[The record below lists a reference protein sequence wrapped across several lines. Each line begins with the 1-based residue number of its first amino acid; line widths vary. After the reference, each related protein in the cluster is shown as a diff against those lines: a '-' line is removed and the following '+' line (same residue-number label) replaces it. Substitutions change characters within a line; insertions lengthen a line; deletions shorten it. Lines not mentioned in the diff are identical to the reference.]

1 MKTITKM
8 KGLILLLMAV
18 VLHSSAYAEVFKAI
32 TSASDLIVGAEYLIV
47 CEKYNMALSEQN
59 KDFRKNVAVTIKN
72 NEINTN
78 VNGAGLPYTLVLG
91 GSTDQYTLFDA
102 TENCYLALTEN
113 ENKLH
118 KSTTANNK
126 NAQWKISFTSNG
138 IKIIN
143 CQRTNRHILYNSKS
157 PRFACYTGG
166 QAAVRLY
173 KKIESTKI
181 APPTISH
188 PEGFFS
194 KAFDLIITAEEG
206 CNIKYTTDGTEPTK
220 DKGNDY
226 SSPITISATTT
237 VNAIAIKG
245 DQVSPV
251 TTATYTFVVLEGE
264 GTLEKP
270 YTIDD
275 IAKLNENTEGWFKGV
290 IKGSYEYGGHVATSA
305 KNTNLAVG
313 DDNTLIPV
321 ALPKG
326 DIQDAVNVKDHP
338 DFVGKEIIFYGNKKE
353 YFSNPNGIQG
363 TKQVYGLWNL
373 NITEAGYSTYFTNHA
388 FVVPAGVEVGIVIG
402 VEGNALTIDW
412 TKYSTGKTVPANT
425 GVLVKGNKGDYP
437 YVIVN
442 SSAQTPANNL
452 LKGSVAAEQTA
463 GADCKFYKLSMDNSS
478 KNLGFYWGAENGAA
492 FENAANKA
500 YLAVPNAV
508 AANLFGFVIE
518 GDGTTGIESVEQTQ
532 KLVDVYTIDGMLVQK
547 QVKANQALNGL
558 RKGIY
563 IVNGKKVIK

>member
-18 VLHSSAYAEVFKAI
+18 VLQSSAFAQEVITSTFTDKNLTTKEGVKWTGKASGFDDTKGPQFQKGKFDISYINDKAI
-32 TSASDLIVGAEYLIV
+32 QSIEITYASSSKGSGKVQAFVGNQKIGNDLSFGKSVAAGTTYKFETTSAITGNV
-47 CEKYNMALSEQN
+47 KLSL
-59 KDFRKNVAVTIKN
+59 DVT
-72 NEINTN
+72 
-78 VNGAGLPYTLVLG
+78 
-91 GSTDQYTLFDA
+91 
-102 TENCYLALTEN
+102 
-113 ENKLH
+113 
-118 KSTTANNK
+118 KSSLYISKVVITTA
-126 NAQWKISFTSNG
+126 SEGT
-138 IKIIN
+138 
-143 CQRTNRHILYNSKS
+143 
-157 PRFACYTGG
+157 
-166 QAAVRLY
+166 
-173 KKIESTKI
+173 I
-181 APPTISH
+181 ATPT
-188 PEGFFS
+188 FS
-194 KAFDLIITAEEG
+194 KEEGNFFAPFELTITAGEG
-206 CNIKYTTDGTEPTK
+206 CSIKYTLDNSDPTK
-220 DKGNDY
+220 DNGTDY
-226 SSPITISATTT
+226 TAAINIDKTTT
-237 VNAIAIKG
+237 VKAIAIKG
-245 DQVSPV
+245 DQISEVA
-251 TTATYTFVVLEGE
+251 TATYTLAILTGN
-264 GTLEKP
+264 GTFENP
-270 YTIDD
+270 YTVDD
-275 IAKLNENTEGWFKGV
+275 IALLETSKEGWFKGT

-305 KNTNLAVG
+305 KNTDLAVG

-338 DFVGKEIIFYGNKKE
+338 DFVGKEIIFYGNKQE
-353 YFSNPNGIQG
+353 YFNNPNGIKN
-363 TKQVYGLWNL
+363 TSKVYGLWNL
-373 NITEAGYSTYFTNHA
+373 SISDAGYSTYFTNVA
-388 FVVPAGVEVGIVIG
+388 FEAPADVEVGIVTG

-412 TKYSTGKTVPANT
+412 TKYSAGKTVPANT

-452 LKGSVAAEQTA
+452 LKGSVAAEQTT
-463 GADCKFYKLSMDNSS
+463 GTNCKFYKLSMDNSD

>member
-18 VLHSSAYAEVFKAI
+18 VLQSSAFAQEVI
-32 TSASDLIVGAEYLIV
+32 TST
-47 CEKYNMALSEQN
+47 
-59 KDFRKNVAVTIKN
+59 F
-72 NEINTN
+72 
-78 VNGAGLPYTLVLG
+78 
-91 GSTDQYTLFDA
+91 TDQ
-102 TENCYLALTEN
+102 NLTTQEGV
-113 ENKLH
+113 KW
-118 KSTTANNK
+118 TGTASGFYK
-126 NAQWKISFTSNG
+126 NGPQFLNG
-138 IKIIN
+138 
-143 CQRTNRHILYNSKS
+143 
-157 PRFACYTGG
+157 
-166 QAAVRLY
+166 
-173 KKIESTKI
+173 KK
-181 APPTISH
+181 TISH
-188 PEGFFS
+188 QNS
-194 KAFDLIITAEEG
+194 KNIASVEITYSSNKNGKGTITASVGKQNIGQSLSFGNNVAAGTTYTFKANKPLSGDIDLSINVTAGALYITKVIITTAPDNIVYPPSFSQKEGLYPEPFKLTISAEEG
-206 CNIKYTTDGTEPTK
+206 CSVKYTLDNSDPTK
-220 DKGNDY
+220 DNGTDY
-226 SSPITISATTT
+226 TAAINIDKTTT
-237 VNAIAIKG
+237 VKAIAIKG
-245 DQVSPV
+245 DQISEVA
-251 TTATYTFVVLEGE
+251 TATYTLAILTGN
-264 GTLEKP
+264 GTFENP
-270 YTIDD
+270 YTVDD
-275 IAKLNENTEGWFKGV
+275 IALLETSKEGWFKGT
-290 IKGSYEYGGHVATSA
+290 IKGSYEYGGHVATNA

-326 DIQDAVNVKDHP
+326 DIRDAVNVKDHP

-373 NITEAGYSTYFTNHA
+373 NITEAGYSTYFTNHV
-388 FVVPAGVEVGIVIG
+388 FVVPAGVEVGIVTG

-463 GADCKFYKLSMDNSS
+463 GTNCKFYKLSMDNSD
-478 KNLGFYWGAENGAA
+478 KNLGFYWCAADGAA

>member
-18 VLHSSAYAEVFKAI
+18 VLQSSAFAQEVITSTFTDKYLTTQEGVKWTGKASGFDDTKGPQFQKGKFDISYINDKAI
-32 TSASDLIVGAEYLIV
+32 QSIEITYASSSKGSGKVQAFVGNQKIGNDLSFGKSVAAGTTYKFETTSAITGNV
-47 CEKYNMALSEQN
+47 KLSL
-59 KDFRKNVAVTIKN
+59 DVT
-72 NEINTN
+72 
-78 VNGAGLPYTLVLG
+78 
-91 GSTDQYTLFDA
+91 
-102 TENCYLALTEN
+102 
-113 ENKLH
+113 
-118 KSTTANNK
+118 KSSLYISKVVITTA
-126 NAQWKISFTSNG
+126 SEGT
-138 IKIIN
+138 
-143 CQRTNRHILYNSKS
+143 
-157 PRFACYTGG
+157 
-166 QAAVRLY
+166 
-173 KKIESTKI
+173 I
-181 APPTISH
+181 ATPT
-188 PEGFFS
+188 FS
-194 KAFDLIITAEEG
+194 KEEGNFFAPFELTITAGEG
-206 CNIKYTTDGTEPTK
+206 CSIKYTLDNSDPTK
-220 DKGNDY
+220 NNGTDY
-226 SSPITISATTT
+226 TAAINIYKTTT
-237 VNAIAIKG
+237 VKAIAIKG
-245 DQVSPV
+245 DQVSEV
-251 TTATYTFVVLEGE
+251 ATATYTLVSLTGNGSF
-264 GTLEKP
+264 EKP
-270 YTIDD
+270 YTVND
-275 IAKLNENTEGWFKGV
+275 IEFLDTNTKGWFKGT
-290 IKGSYEYGGHVATSA
+290 IRGSYEDGGHVATTA
-305 KNTNLAVG
+305 VKTNLAVG

-321 ALPKG
+321 ALPSG
-326 DIQDAVNVKDHP
+326 DIRDAVNVKDHP
-338 DFVGKEIIFYGNKKE
+338 DFVGKEITFYGEKVT
-353 YFSNPNGIQG
+353 YFNNPNGIKN
-363 TKQVYGLWNL
+363 TSKVYGLWNL
-373 NITEAGYSTYFTNHA
+373 SISDAGYSTYFTNVA
-388 FVVPAGVEVGIVIG
+388 FEAPADVEVGIVTG

-518 GDGTTGIESVEQTQ
+518 GDGTTGIESVEQAQ

>member
-18 VLHSSAYAEVFKAI
+18 VLQSSAYAEVI
-32 TSASDLIVGAEYLIV
+32 TSTFTDQNLTTKEGVKWTGKASGFDTQNNPSKGLQFYGKNGP
-47 CEKYNMALSEQN
+47 KY
-59 KDFRKNVAVTIKN
+59 
-72 NEINTN
+72 
-78 VNGAGLPYTLVLG
+78 YTLTYANAKDVQSIELHYASTTKG
-91 GSTDQYTLFDA
+91 VGTIEAKVGEQVIGETVSVSKDATSGKTHTFTSSSNLSGDVTLNLTVTANSLYISKVVITTASGGTIATPTFSKEAGYFFDPFDLTITAAEGST
-102 TENCYLALTEN
+102 
-113 ENKLH
+113 
-118 KSTTANNK
+118 
-126 NAQWKISFTSNG
+126 
-138 IKIIN
+138 
-143 CQRTNRHILYNSKS
+143 
-157 PRFACYTGG
+157 
-166 QAAVRLY
+166 
-173 KKIESTKI
+173 
-181 APPTISH
+181 
-188 PEGFFS
+188 
-194 KAFDLIITAEEG
+194 
-206 CNIKYTTDGTEPTK
+206 IKYTLDNSEPTK
-220 DKGNDY
+220 DNGTDY
-226 SSPITISATTT
+226 TAAINIDKTTT
-237 VNAIAIKG
+237 VKAIAIKG

-251 TTATYTFVVLEGE
+251 TTATYTLVSLTGNGSFEN
-264 GTLEKP
+264 P
-270 YTIDD
+270 YSVDD
-275 IAKLNENTEGWFKGV
+275 IEFLDANTEGWFKGT
-290 IKGSYEYGGHVATSA
+290 IKGSYENGGHVATTA
-305 KNTNLAVG
+305 VNTNLAVG

-326 DIQDAVNVKDHP
+326 DIRDAVNVIDHP
-338 DFVGKEIIFYGNKKE
+338 DFVGKEITFYGNKQE
-353 YFSNPNGIQG
+353 YFKNPNGIQG

-373 NITEAGYSTYFTNHA
+373 SISDAGYSTYFTNVA
-388 FVVPAGVEVGIVIG
+388 FKAPADVEVGIVTG

-412 TKYSTGKTVPANT
+412 TKYATGETVPAST

-442 SSAQTPANNL
+442 STAKAPANNL

-463 GADCKFYKLSMDNSS
+463 GTDCKFYKLSMDDSG
-478 KNLGFYWGAENGAA
+478 KNLGFYWGAADGAA

-518 GDGTTGIESVEQTQ
+518 GDGTTGIESVEQAQ

>member
-18 VLHSSAYAEVFKAI
+18 VLQSSAFAQEVITSTFTDKYLTTQEGVKWTGKASGFDDTKGPQFQKGKFDISYINDKAI
-32 TSASDLIVGAEYLIV
+32 QSIEITYASSSKGSGKVQAFVGNQKIGNDLSFGKSVAAGTTYKFETTSAITGNV
-47 CEKYNMALSEQN
+47 KLSL
-59 KDFRKNVAVTIKN
+59 DVT
-72 NEINTN
+72 
-78 VNGAGLPYTLVLG
+78 
-91 GSTDQYTLFDA
+91 
-102 TENCYLALTEN
+102 
-113 ENKLH
+113 
-118 KSTTANNK
+118 KSSLYISKVVITTA
-126 NAQWKISFTSNG
+126 SEGT
-138 IKIIN
+138 
-143 CQRTNRHILYNSKS
+143 
-157 PRFACYTGG
+157 
-166 QAAVRLY
+166 
-173 KKIESTKI
+173 I
-181 APPTISH
+181 ATPT
-188 PEGFFS
+188 FS
-194 KAFDLIITAEEG
+194 KEEGNFFAPFELTITAGEG
-206 CNIKYTTDGTEPTK
+206 CSIKYTLDNSDPTK
-220 DKGNDY
+220 DNGTDY
-226 SSPITISATTT
+226 TAAINIDKTTT
-237 VNAIAIKG
+237 VKAIAIKG
-245 DQVSPV
+245 DQISEVA
-251 TTATYTFVVLEGE
+251 TATYTLAILTGN
-264 GTLEKP
+264 GTFENP
-270 YTIDD
+270 YTVDD
-275 IAKLNENTEGWFKGV
+275 IALLETSKEGWFKGT
-290 IKGSYEYGGHVATSA
+290 IKGSYEYGGHVATNA

-326 DIQDAVNVKDHP
+326 DIRDAVNVKDHP

-373 NITEAGYSTYFTNHA
+373 NITEAGYSTYFTNHV
-388 FVVPAGVEVGIVIG
+388 FVVPAGVEVGIVTG

-412 TKYSTGKTVPANT
+412 TKYSAGKTVPANT

-437 YVIVN
+437 YVIVY

-463 GADCKFYKLSMDNSS
+463 GTNCKFYKLSMDNSD

-518 GDGTTGIESVEQTQ
+518 GDGTTGIESVEQAQ

>member
-18 VLHSSAYAEVFKAI
+18 VLQSSAYAEVFKAV
-32 TSASDLIVGAEYLIV
+32 TSTSDLVVGEEYLIV
-47 CEKYNMALSEQN
+47 CEKYNMALSEQGN
-59 KDFRKNVAVTIKN
+59 DFRKNVAVTIKN

-78 VNGAGLPYTLVLG
+78 VNDAGLPYTLVLG
-91 GSTDQYTLFDA
+91 GSTDQYTFFDA
-102 TENCYLALTEN
+102 TGNCYLALTKDD
-113 ENKLH
+113 NKLH

-126 NAQWKISFTSNG
+126 NAQWKISFTSKEM
-138 IKIIN
+138 KIVSCSFTRRNIS
-143 CQRTNRHILYNSKS
+143 YNNSS
-157 PRFACYTGG
+157 PRFACYKGS

-173 KKIESTKI
+173 KKIESTQI

-194 KAFDLIITAEEG
+194 KAFDLTITAEEG

-237 VNAIAIKG
+237 VNAIAVKG

-251 TTATYTFVVLEGE
+251 TTATYTFVVLDGE

-275 IAKLNENTEGWFKGV
+275 IAKLNENTEGWFKGI
-290 IKGSYEYGGHVATSA
+290 IKGSYEKDGHVATTAVNS
-305 KNTNLAVG
+305 NLAVG

-321 ALPKG
+321 ALPSG
-326 DIQDAVNVKDHP
+326 DIRDAVNVKDHP
-338 DFVGKEIIFYGNKKE
+338 DFVGKEITFYGNKLE
-353 YFSNPNGIQG
+353 YFKNPNGIQG

-373 NITEAGYSTYFTNHA
+373 SISDAGYSTYFTNVA
-388 FVVPAGVEVGIVIG
+388 FEAPADVEVGIVTG

-412 TKYSTGKTVPANT
+412 TKYLAGKTVPAST
-425 GVLVKGNKGDYP
+425 GVLVKGNRGDYP

-442 SSAQTPANNL
+442 SSAQTPTNNL

-463 GADCKFYKLSMDNSS
+463 GTNCKFYKLSMDNSS
-478 KNLGFYWGAENGAA
+478 NNLGFYWGAADGAA

-518 GDGTTGIESVEQTQ
+518 GDGTTGIESVEQAQ

>member
-18 VLHSSAYAEVFKAI
+18 VLQSSAFAQEVI
-32 TSASDLIVGAEYLIV
+32 TSTFTDQNLTTKEGVKWTGEASGFISDKGPQFLKGKKTISHQNSKNIASVEITYSSNSKGKGTITASVGKQNIGQS
-47 CEKYNMALSEQN
+47 LS
-59 KDFRKNVAVTIKN
+59 FGKNVAAGTTYTFKANKPLSGDID
-72 NEINTN
+72 ININ
-78 VNGAGLPYTLVLG
+78 VKAGALYITKVVITTVPDNIVYPPSFSQKEGLYPEP
-91 GSTDQYTLFDA
+91 F
-102 TENCYLALTEN
+102 
-113 ENKLH
+113 KL
-118 KSTTANNK
+118 
-126 NAQWKISFTSNG
+126 
-138 IKIIN
+138 
-143 CQRTNRHILYNSKS
+143 
-157 PRFACYTGG
+157 
-166 QAAVRLY
+166 
-173 KKIESTKI
+173 
-181 APPTISH
+181 TIS
-188 PEGFFS
+188 
-194 KAFDLIITAEEG
+194 AEEG
-206 CNIKYTTDGTEPTK
+206 CSVKYTLDNSDPTK
-220 DKGNDY
+220 DNGTDY
-226 SSPITISATTT
+226 TAAINIDKTTT
-237 VNAIAIKG
+237 VKAIAIKG
-245 DQVSPV
+245 DQISEVA
-251 TTATYTFVVLEGE
+251 TATYTLAILTGN
-264 GTLEKP
+264 GTFENP
-270 YTIDD
+270 YTVDD
-275 IAKLNENTEGWFKGV
+275 IALLDANTEGWFKGS
-290 IKGSYEYGGHVATSA
+290 IKGTYKDGKPITT
-305 KNTNLAVG
+305 NPDTTNLAIG
-313 DDNTLIPV
+313 NSNTLIPIQ
-321 ALPKG
+321 LPKG
-326 DIQDAVNVKDHP
+326 NIRNVLNFKKHP
-338 DFVGKEIIFYGNKKE
+338 ELINHEIIFYGNKDN
-353 YFSNPNGIQG
+353 YFSNPNGIKN
-363 TKQVYGLWNL
+363 TSKVYGLWNL
-373 NITEAGYSTYFTNHA
+373 SISDAGYSTYFTNVA
-388 FVVPAGVEVGIVIG
+388 FETPADVEVGIVTG

-518 GDGTTGIESVEQTQ
+518 GDGTTGIESVEQAQ

>member
-18 VLHSSAYAEVFKAI
+18 VLQSSAFAQEVITSTFTDKYLTTQEGVKWTGKASGFDDTKGPQFQKGKFDISYINDKAI
-32 TSASDLIVGAEYLIV
+32 QSIEITYASSSKGSGKVQAFVGNQKIGNDLSFGKSVAAGTTYKFETTSAITGNV
-47 CEKYNMALSEQN
+47 KLSL
-59 KDFRKNVAVTIKN
+59 DVT
-72 NEINTN
+72 
-78 VNGAGLPYTLVLG
+78 
-91 GSTDQYTLFDA
+91 
-102 TENCYLALTEN
+102 
-113 ENKLH
+113 
-118 KSTTANNK
+118 KSSLYISKVVITTA
-126 NAQWKISFTSNG
+126 SEGT
-138 IKIIN
+138 
-143 CQRTNRHILYNSKS
+143 
-157 PRFACYTGG
+157 
-166 QAAVRLY
+166 
-173 KKIESTKI
+173 I
-181 APPTISH
+181 ATPT
-188 PEGFFS
+188 FS
-194 KAFDLIITAEEG
+194 KEEGNFFAPFELTITAGEG
-206 CNIKYTTDGTEPTK
+206 CSIKYTLDNSDPTK
-220 DKGNDY
+220 NNGTDY
-226 SSPITISATTT
+226 TAAINIYKTTT
-237 VNAIAIKG
+237 VKAIAIKG
-245 DQVSPV
+245 DQVSEV
-251 TTATYTFVVLEGE
+251 ATATYTLVNLNGNGSFEN
-264 GTLEKP
+264 P
-270 YTIDD
+270 YTVDD
-275 IAKLNENTEGWFKGV
+275 IAKLNENTKGWFKGT
-290 IKGSYEYGGHVATSA
+290 IRGSYEDGGHVATTA
-305 KNTNLAVG
+305 VKTNLAVG

-321 ALPKG
+321 ALPSG
-326 DIQDAVNVKDHP
+326 DIRDAVNVKDHP
-338 DFVGKEIIFYGNKKE
+338 DFVGKEIIFYGNKQE
-353 YFSNPNGIQG
+353 YFNNPNGIKN
-363 TKQVYGLWNL
+363 TSKVYGLWNL
-373 NITEAGYSTYFTNHA
+373 SISDAGYSTYFTNVA
-388 FVVPAGVEVGIVIG
+388 FEAPADVEVGIVTG

>member
-18 VLHSSAYAEVFKAI
+18 VLQSSAFAQEVITSTFTDKYLTTQEGVKWTGKASGFDDTKGPQFQKGKFDISYINDKAI
-32 TSASDLIVGAEYLIV
+32 QSIEITYASSSKGSGKVQAFVGNQKIGNDLSFGKSVAAGTTYKFETTSAITGNV
-47 CEKYNMALSEQN
+47 KLSL
-59 KDFRKNVAVTIKN
+59 DVT
-72 NEINTN
+72 
-78 VNGAGLPYTLVLG
+78 
-91 GSTDQYTLFDA
+91 
-102 TENCYLALTEN
+102 
-113 ENKLH
+113 
-118 KSTTANNK
+118 KSSLYISKVVITTA
-126 NAQWKISFTSNG
+126 SEGT
-138 IKIIN
+138 
-143 CQRTNRHILYNSKS
+143 
-157 PRFACYTGG
+157 
-166 QAAVRLY
+166 
-173 KKIESTKI
+173 I
-181 APPTISH
+181 ATPT
-188 PEGFFS
+188 FS
-194 KAFDLIITAEEG
+194 KEEGNFFAPFELTITAGEG
-206 CNIKYTTDGTEPTK
+206 CSIKYTLDNSDPTK
-220 DKGNDY
+220 DNGTDY
-226 SSPITISATTT
+226 TAAINIDKTTT
-237 VNAIAIKG
+237 VKAIAIKG
-245 DQVSPV
+245 DQISEVA
-251 TTATYTFVVLEGE
+251 TATYTLAILTGN
-264 GTLEKP
+264 GTFENP
-270 YTIDD
+270 YTVDD
-275 IAKLNENTEGWFKGV
+275 IALLETSKEGWFKGT
-290 IKGSYEYGGHVATSA
+290 IKGSYEYGGHVATNA

-373 NITEAGYSTYFTNHA
+373 NITEAGYSTYFTNHV
-388 FVVPAGVEVGIVIG
+388 FVVPAGVEVGIVTG

-412 TKYSTGKTVPANT
+412 TKYSAGKTVPANT

-463 GADCKFYKLSMDNSS
+463 GTNCKFYKLSMDNSD
-478 KNLGFYWGAENGAA
+478 KNLGFYWGAADGAA

>member
-18 VLHSSAYAEVFKAI
+18 VLQSSAFAQEVI
-32 TSASDLIVGAEYLIV
+32 TST
-47 CEKYNMALSEQN
+47 
-59 KDFRKNVAVTIKN
+59 F
-72 NEINTN
+72 
-78 VNGAGLPYTLVLG
+78 
-91 GSTDQYTLFDA
+91 TDQ
-102 TENCYLALTEN
+102 NLTTQEGV
-113 ENKLH
+113 KW
-118 KSTTANNK
+118 TGTASGFYK
-126 NAQWKISFTSNG
+126 NGPQFLNG
-138 IKIIN
+138 
-143 CQRTNRHILYNSKS
+143 
-157 PRFACYTGG
+157 
-166 QAAVRLY
+166 
-173 KKIESTKI
+173 KK
-181 APPTISH
+181 TISH
-188 PEGFFS
+188 QNS
-194 KAFDLIITAEEG
+194 KNIASVEITYSSNKNGKGTITASVGKQNIGQSLSFGNNVAAGTTYTFKANKPLSGDIDLSINVTAGALYITKVIITTAPDNIVYPPSFSQKEGLYPEPFKLTISAEEG
-206 CNIKYTTDGTEPTK
+206 CSVKYTLDNSDPTK
-220 DKGNDY
+220 DNGTDY
-226 SSPITISATTT
+226 TAAINIDKTTT
-237 VNAIAIKG
+237 VKAIAIKG
-245 DQVSPV
+245 DQISEVA
-251 TTATYTFVVLEGE
+251 TATYTLAILTGN
-264 GTLEKP
+264 GTFENP
-270 YTIDD
+270 YTVDD
-275 IAKLNENTEGWFKGV
+275 IALLETSKEGWFKGT
-290 IKGSYEYGGHVATSA
+290 IKGSYEYGGHVATNA

-326 DIQDAVNVKDHP
+326 DIRDAVNVKDHP

-373 NITEAGYSTYFTNHA
+373 NITEAGYSTYFTNHV
-388 FVVPAGVEVGIVIG
+388 FVVPAGVEVGIVTG

-463 GADCKFYKLSMDNSS
+463 GTNCKFYKLSMDNSD
-478 KNLGFYWGAENGAA
+478 KNLGFYWGAADGAA